1 MYKLYAKNYRRHTNE
16 EETNPVLKKLNT
28 VGEEKYIWKWG
39 RVTIKEVP
47 KNIYHKSKYGKY
59 MKSVKGRYNW
69 LMESWKALSWGEFK
83 IALEDS

>member
-59 MKSVKGRYNW
+59 MKSVKGRYN
-69 LMESWKALSWGEFK
+69 
-83 IALEDS
+83 